1 MSDRRQPGPRWS
13 RASMCLLVLV
23 VLALSG
29 HVPSARASTVTLK
42 DGRRL
47 QGRIGETIGLA
58 DSPLASKADDPATI
72 TLIDDDLRRIF
83 FPTFQ
88 IRSIDEVNR
97 GEIPERI
104 VVRQPVATSGGRIS
118 RVGAVVK
125 VTPFDDH
132 GRRVLTMMT
141 DKGRT
146 DVIQGITLITPDMC
160 KVEGL
165 ITQKIS
171 PLVWDMRI
179 ATSSIPAE
187 TLHAILINSTN
198 RKSRDD
204 RLRVVQLLLQAER
217 YGDAQKEL
225 EGVIA
230 DFPGEADLA
239 KEVQALRQLHA
250 RNIVKEIGVRREA
263 GQHLLAYNLLEQFPT
278 KDMAGEI
285 LQQVREML
293 DEYRDAKSTRD
304 RIITELDERAAKL
317 ADQDQRAQCQ
327 ALIKELNQELS
338 MGTFDRMAAYR
349 RLGDDMSL
357 ATEQKLSL
365 AISGWLLGSNYAET
379 NLQVTLSLAKIR
391 DIVHA
396 YMNEPVVLKRK
407 ELEAQL
413 GRLEGASPQLV
424 ARLIANMK
432 PPLDTPEPSVATPG
446 YYQLSVPIGLPQEAD
461 VTYHVQLPPQYD
473 PYVRYP
479 TIVALNSL
487 GTTPE
492 YEIDWWAGAPDANQK
507 RQGQA
512 TRHGYI
518 VIAVD
523 WLKEGQT
530 EYGFTAR
537 EHSSV
542 LASLRDACR
551 RFSIDTDRVFLS
563 GHSAGGDAAWDLG
576 LSHPDLWAGV
586 IPIVAQSRKYCAHY
600 WQNAKLLPFYVV
612 QGELDG
618 DKVKDNAPDL
628 NRYMIR
634 RYDLSVVEYQ
644 GRGHE
649 DFYEEIQN
657 LFDWMA
663 RRESRN
669 FYPKEFEVSTM
680 RTWDNFFWWLE
691 VTKRPPRG
699 IVEPSN
705 WPPPRGIRSLELRA
719 KVQANGDINVSTGG
733 IQATIWLSPELVDPA
748 KGAIEITL
756 GGRKTRVKFEPS
768 LSVLLEDV
776 RTRADRLHPFWAK
789 VEP

>member
-1 MSDRRQPGPRWS
+1 MSDRGQAGLKWS
-13 RASMCLLVLV
+13 RPSMWFLAAIFLAAS
-23 VLALSG
+23 AQ
-29 HVPSARASTVTLK
+29 ASTITLK

-47 QGRIGETIGLA
+47 QGRIGETVGLA
-58 DSPLASKADDPATI
+58 DSPLANKADDPATI
-72 TLIDDDLRRIF
+72 TFIDNDLCRIF

-104 VVRQPVATSGGRIS
+104 TINQPVATSGGRIS
-118 RVGAVVK
+118 SVGAIVK
-125 VTPFDDH
+125 VTPFDEH

-141 DKGRT
+141 YKGRT
-146 DVIQGITLITPDMC
+146 DVIQGITLITPEWT

-165 ITQKIS
+165 VTQKIA

-187 TLHAILINSTN
+187 TLHAILINNTN

-204 RLRVVQLLLQAER
+204 RLRVVRLLLQSER
-217 YGDAQKEL
+217 YADAQKEL

-230 DFPGEADLA
+230 NFPNEANLA
-239 KEVQALRQLHA
+239 TEVQGLRLLHA
-250 RNIVKEIGVRREA
+250 RSIIKEIGVRRDA
-263 GQHLLAYNLLEQFPT
+263 GQHSLAYNLLEKFPT
-278 KDMAGEI
+278 KDVAGEI

-293 DEYRDAKSTRD
+293 DEYRDAISKRN
-304 RIITELDERAAKL
+304 RIIAELTEHAARL
-317 ADQDQRAQCQ
+317 ADKQQQSQCQ
-327 ALIKELNQELS
+327 SLIKELDQELS
-338 MGTFDRMAAYR
+338 MGTFDRMAAYS
-349 RLGDDMSL
+349 RLSDDASL

-365 AISGWLLGSNYAET
+365 AISGWLLGGNYAET

-391 DIVHA
+391 DIVHRF
-396 YMNEPVVLKRK
+396 MNEPVALKRK

-413 GRLEGASPQLV
+413 VRQEGAAPVLV

-446 YYQLSVPIGLPQEAD
+446 YYQLTVPIGLPQEAD

-473 PYVRYP
+473 PHIRYP
-479 TIVALNSL
+479 TVVALNSV

-492 YEIDWWAGAPDANQK
+492 FEIDWWAGVPDANQH

-512 TRHGYI
+512 TRYGYI

-523 WLKEGQT
+523 WLAEGQA
-530 EYGFTAR
+530 EYGFSAR
-537 EHSSV
+537 EHAAV

-563 GHSAGGDAAWDLG
+563 GHSTGGDAAWDLG

-586 IPIVAQSRKYCAHY
+586 IPIVAQSRKYCDHY
-600 WQNAKLLPFYVV
+600 WPNARLVPFYVV

-618 DKVKDNAPDL
+618 DKVKDNATDL
-628 NRYMIR
+628 NRYMIH
-634 RYDLSVVEYQ
+634 RYDVTVVEYQ

-649 DFYEEIQN
+649 DFYEDIQN
-657 LFDWMA
+657 IFDWMD

-669 FYPKEFEVSTM
+669 FFPKQFEVSTM

-691 VTKRPPRG
+691 VTKLPSRA

-705 WPPPRGIRSLELRA
+705 WPPARGVRPAELRA
-719 KVQANGDINVSTGG
+719 KVAANGDITVNSGG
-733 IQATIWLSPELVDPA
+733 IQATIWLSPEIVDPA
-748 KGAIEITL
+748 RGAIEVTI
-756 GGRKTRVKFEPS
+756 GGRKTRAKFEPN
-768 LSVLLEDV
+768 LGVLLEDV
-776 RTRADRLHPFWAK
+776 RTRGDRLHPFWAK
-789 VEP
+789 IEP